1 MALLTADLGGAA
13 VAQTAEP
20 VSKTCR
26 EGPRAR
32 EIEIQKIEPFKM
44 FDNLYHVGP
53 CYVAAYL
60 LTTPQ
65 GVIMFDTT
73 QEPFVDKL
81 IDNIRKVGVNPR
93 DGEVERD
100 VHLDRFV
107 EHLQAVVVAKH

>member
-1 MALLTADLGGAA
+1 
-13 VAQTAEP
+13 
-20 VSKTCR
+20 
-26 EGPRAR
+26 
-32 EIEIQKIEPFKM
+32 M

-81 IDNIRKVGVNPR
+81 IDNIKKVGVNPR
-93 DGEVERD
+93 DIKYIIINHGHIDHFGGSACVKARSAALRLLSASIRKVAEVTTSSPA
-100 VHLDRFV
+100 LTPSSTST
-107 EHLQAVVVAKH
+107 